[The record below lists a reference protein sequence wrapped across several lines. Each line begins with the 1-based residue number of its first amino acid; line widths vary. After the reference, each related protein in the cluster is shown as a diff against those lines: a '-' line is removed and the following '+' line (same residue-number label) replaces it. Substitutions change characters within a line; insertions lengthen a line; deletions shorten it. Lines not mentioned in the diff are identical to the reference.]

1 LPYFIELLISL
12 YCCKME
18 LNIKAIMKKINLLL
32 VLLTFLMAAC
42 HSEDDSSD
50 LDNLVKWDGTAAVAF
65 DTDSEPFI
73 ISTPSQLKLFSDI
86 VNDTSVTTIA
96 GATAYSSYK
105 LAKSFDLDSLTW
117 TPIGSVEQPFKGVFD
132 GDGHTIKGLF
142 INTDLGYQGLFG
154 YLLEGTVKNINILDG
169 NITAGNVM
177 INNDYNGG
185 IVGYNNNGT
194 IEGCTIA
201 GTLTNTGNGFGG
213 IAGYMKGTK
222 AKIVNCENKALI
234 VSGFGCRIGGIVG
247 YVTGGVVDHC
257 RNTGSFN
264 SGESYYTGGIA
275 GQSYNSSILNCG
287 NTANINGQFLVG
299 GVVGYNAPQSL
310 VINCY
315 NTGNVEGFTFM
326 DENSGSSMGGIV
338 GCNVG
343 TISNCYNAGTITSP
357 STVEGNYIGGVVGLN
372 DAGIV
377 NYCYYLKNCAKDGA
391 SMYQNGIGVL
401 TLDSV
406 ATDTDG
412 LTNAFTEVQGLA
424 SKGIK
429 GLQIG
434 TGKYNVHAALV
445 DCLNAWQ
452 AENTTG
458 FTAWAVSKP
467 KYPVHIGE

>member
-1 LPYFIELLISL
+1 
-12 YCCKME
+12 
-18 LNIKAIMKKINLLL
+18 MKKINLLFVIL
-32 VLLTFLMAAC
+32 AFMMAAC
-42 HSEDDSSD
+42 QNEDKTSD

-65 DTDSEPFI
+65 DTDSEPFL
-73 ISTPSQLKLFSDI
+73 ISTPAQLKLLSDI

-105 LAKSFDLDSLTW
+105 LAKSFDLDSLKW
-117 TPIGSVEQPFKGVFD
+117 TPIGSEEQPFKGVFD

-142 INTDLGYQGLFG
+142 INTDQGYQGLFG
-154 YLLEGTVKNINILDG
+154 YILKGIVKNINILDG

-177 INNDYNGG
+177 INNDFNGG

-194 IEGCTIA
+194 IDGCTVA
-201 GTLTNTGNGFGG
+201 GTLTNQGNAMGG
-213 IAGYMKGTK
+213 IAGYMKGTN

-234 VSGFGCRIGGIVG
+234 ISSFGCRLGGIVG
-247 YVTGGVVDHC
+247 YATGGVVDHC

-287 NTANINGQFLVG
+287 NTGNINGQFLVG

-310 VINCY
+310 ILNCY
-315 NTGNVEGFTFM
+315 NTGNVEGCTFV
-326 DENSGSSMGGIV
+326 DENYGNTMGGIV
-338 GCNVG
+338 GANVG
-343 TISNCYNAGTITSP
+343 TITNCYNAGTITSL
-357 STVEGNYIGGVVGLN
+357 STAEGNFIGGVVGRN

-377 NYCYYLKNCAKDGA
+377 NYCYYLKNCAIDGA
-391 SMYQNGIGVL
+391 SKFQKGIGVL

-412 LTNAFTEVQGLA
+412 LTNVFTKGQGLA
-424 SKGIK
+424 SKGIQ
-429 GLQIG
+429 GLKIG
-434 TGKYNVHAALV
+434 TGKYNVYVALV

-458 FTAWAVSKP
+458 FSAWTVSNP